1 MSRRSRLLAALL
13 AGAVVLAGCAGAGG
27 DRAGRPS
34 GIGAVDCTPLDAPET
49 ITVGSSSTVAIGT
62 SLQAEGNGL
71 YEKENL
77 RIRNETFRSGQDI
90 IALIGRGQLD
100 AGLGGFSA
108 NYFSAVAQGVEV
120 YLVGSQGRLNPAD
133 LASGFYVRSSLLDD
147 GTVRSVADLRDRSVA
162 FPGNNGS
169 GAAYLASLL
178 LAQGGVTLNDIRQV
192 SLTYADIPAA
202 MANGSID
209 AAWIG
214 SPFAE
219 AIERDGTG
227 RRIGDQSVFAGEDLA
242 AIFIG
247 PNLTRDRPRVGCAFL
262 RANIMAARGPLAPGA
277 NQRPESV
284 AAFVAGGLP
293 ESLVRSTPDYVYDP
307 TLDVSRGTIE
317 RMQRLY
323 MDVGVLDLDAP
334 LPYERV
340 VPEDFRRQVVAS
352 LDRQPG

>member
-1 MSRRSRLLAALL
+1 MSRRSRVLAVLL
-13 AGAVVLAGCAGAGG
+13 AGSVVLAGCAGAAG
-27 DRAGRPS
+27 DRAGE
-34 GIGAVDCTPLDAPET
+34 GAPAAPLDCTPLDAPEP
-49 ITVGSSSTVAIGT
+49 ITVGSSATVAIAT
-62 SLQAEGNGL
+62 SLQAEGNGQ
-71 YEKENL
+71 YAREKL
-77 RIRNETFRSGQDI
+77 QVRNETFQSGQDI
-90 IALIGRGQLD
+90 VALIGRGQLD

-133 LASGFYVRSSLLDD
+133 LASGFYVRSQLLDE
-147 GTVRSVADLRDRSVA
+147 GAVRSVADLRGRNVA
-162 FPGNNGS
+162 WPGNNGS

-178 LAQGGVTLNDIRQV
+178 LAQGGLTLNDVRQTP
-192 SLTYADIPAA
+192 LTYGDMPAA
-202 MANGSID
+202 MANGSVD
-209 AAWIG
+209 AVWVG

-247 PNLTRDRPRVGCAFL
+247 PNLTRDRPRAGCAFL
-262 RANIMAARGPLAPGA
+262 RANILAARGPLAPGA
-277 NQRPESV
+277 NQRDATV
-284 AAFVAGGLP
+284 AAFAAGGLP

-307 TLDVSRGTIE
+307 NLEVSSGTVE

-334 LPYERV
+334 LPYDRV
-340 VPEDFRRQVVAS
+340 VLQDYRRQVLDS
-352 LDRQPG
+352 LATRPG